1 MPDTH
6 KDKRFICD
14 YYTPGMIIIRIIR
27 ASVPCGNIIKINI
40 PELKGDAGIIQF
52 GDIPKNRCLKV
63 FSKEMPILSDG
74 NIRYEGEPI
83 LLLYGSNEQQ
93 IEETEEQ
100 ISIEYDTDYTI
111 KSMEIYTED
120 QIDREIN
127 YQRGKPDKNFE
138 KSFRIIEEEYT
149 TDAQNHYDLEPQG
162 AATVISKKK
171 LEITCATQWP
181 FNVRDNVSAC
191 IGIPAKDVTVNVPAM
206 GKTHSGKLWYAGLL
220 ACYSAIVTWKT
231 KKPSICIIPKT
242 DSILYTPGRAASKF
256 KFKTGLDEDGK
267 ILSRSIDITID
278 SGAFPMLSEEMI
290 NRICFSAAGVYS
302 TPALRITA
310 RSLITNRPPSGAFN
324 GMGFHQ
330 SFFATESHSNS
341 LAAAA
346 GLFPSEWRLKNVAKK
361 QINLPMG
368 WESRKPMQLEILLD
382 TVLEMSD
389 YTRKYAAYKL
399 AAVKQNVFSGKK
411 RGIGISVCCQGNGF
425 MGKVE
430 ENEKY
435 TVSARLDNDD
445 KLSIMTSAVPENF
458 QTAMLWKEI
467 AGKILE
473 IVPADIKIETT
484 DTSLVPDSGPSLFS
498 RNITIIIQL
507 IEKCCNA
514 IKKSRFRLPLPI
526 EVKRSFR
533 LPRTNGW
540 NPETFS
546 GNPFPVVSWGAAVVE
561 TETDPIN
568 LTTLVRGVWF
578 AADCGKILN
587 RELAEAEIESEIYRS
602 ITSSTI
608 KPPVKKYTE
617 KGIPLTPAQP
627 AMNISITTKFIDSKE
642 LKSGGL
648 GELPDSL
655 VPSALLEAI
664 STAMNTKLTSLPS
677 SSEHLFRQLNHKEK
691 EKIEN

>member
-1 MPDTH
+1 
-6 KDKRFICD
+6 
-14 YYTPGMIIIRIIR
+14 MIVIKIIR
-27 ASVPCGNIIKINI
+27 ATVPCGNIVKINV
-40 PELKGDAGIIQF
+40 PELSGDAGIIQF
-52 GDIPKNRCLKV
+52 GDIPESSQLKV
-63 FSKEMPILSDG
+63 FNKEMPILSDG
-74 NIRYEGEPI
+74 NIRYEGEPV
-83 LLLYGSNEQQ
+83 LLLYGTDEQEIEEIAQQ
-93 IEETEEQ
+93 IR
-100 ISIEYDTDYTI
+100 IEYDTDYTI
-111 KSMEIYTED
+111 KSIESYSED
-120 QIDREIN
+120 QIDHEIN

-138 KSFRIIEEEYT
+138 KSHKIVEEEYT
-149 TDAQNHYDLEPQG
+149 TDAQSHYDLEPQG
-162 AATVISKKK
+162 AAALITKKK
-171 LEITCATQWP
+171 IVITCATQWP

-191 IGIPAKDVTVNVPAM
+191 IGIPAKDVIISVPAM

-231 KKPSICIIPKT
+231 RKPSICLIPKT

-256 KFKTGLDEDGK
+256 KFRTGLDEEGK
-267 ILSRSIDITID
+267 ILCRSIDITID
-278 SGAFPMLSEEMI
+278 SGAFPMLSEEMM
-290 NRICFSAAGVYS
+290 NRICFSAAGVYA
-302 TPALRITA
+302 TPALKINA
-310 RSLITNRPPSGAFN
+310 RSLSTNKPPSGAFN

-341 LAAAA
+341 LAEAA
-346 GLFPSEWRLKNVAKK
+346 GLFPSEWRLKNIAKK

-368 WESRKPMQLEILLD
+368 WDSRKPIQLKKLLD
-382 TVLEMSD
+382 TVIETSD
-389 YTRKYAAYKL
+389 YTRKYASYKL
-399 AAVKQNVFSGKK
+399 ASGKQNLFSGKK
-411 RGIGISVCCQGNGF
+411 RGIGIAVCCQGNGF

-435 TVSARLDNDD
+435 TVSARLNTDG

-473 IVPADIKIETT
+473 IEPSDIKIETT
-484 DTSLVPDSGPSLFS
+484 STSLVPDSGPSLFS

-540 NPETFS
+540 DPETFS
-546 GNPFPVVSWGAAVVE
+546 GNPFPVVSWGSAVVE

-568 LTTLVRGVWF
+568 LVTSVRGVWL

-587 RELAEAEIESEIYRS
+587 KELAASEIESEVYRS
-602 ITSSTI
+602 IISSTA
-608 KPPVKKYTE
+608 KPPVKKYAET
-617 KGIPLTPAQP
+617 GIPLIPAQP
-627 AMNISITTKFIDSKE
+627 VMNIPIHVLFIDSKE
-642 LKSGGL
+642 TKPGGL

-655 VPSALLEAI
+655 IPAALIESI
-664 STAMNTKLTSLPS
+664 SNAMNINQNSLPS
-677 SSEHLFRQLNHKEK
+677 SPEQLFGQLEHRKKMKE